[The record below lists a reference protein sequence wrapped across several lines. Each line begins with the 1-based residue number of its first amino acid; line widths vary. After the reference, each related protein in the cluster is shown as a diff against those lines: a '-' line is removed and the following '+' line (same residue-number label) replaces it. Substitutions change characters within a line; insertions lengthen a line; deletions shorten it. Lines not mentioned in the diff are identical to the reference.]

1 MSTRIAAISGI
12 VLLWAGTPAF
22 AHRLDEY
29 LQATTIAVE
38 KDHIV
43 LHVRLTPG
51 VEVFPQLI
59 AVIDPDSDGVISEAE
74 QRAYAERVRGD
85 LSLSVDGQPLRL
97 RLVSSS
103 FAKVEDMK
111 EGLGD
116 IALAFEA
123 PVPAGGA
130 ARKLTF
136 ENRHQSRIS
145 VYLVNCL
152 LPDDPDIRV
161 TAHSRN
167 YEQSLYRLDYAQGRV
182 PPVPTASAL
191 RSGLSPAFRMFLL
204 ADALVLL
211 GWLGLLGR
219 RYVRTVLST
228 PRAHAAVAAQP
239 AASAALKNSVI
250 RERSSGV

>member
-1 MSTRIAAISGI
+1 MRMHFVAISGML
-12 VLLWAGTPAF
+12 LLWAGTPAF

-29 LQATTIAVE
+29 LQATTIAIE
-38 KDHIV
+38 KDHV
-43 LHVRLTPG
+43 VVRLRLTPG
-51 VEVFPQLI
+51 VEVFPKLI
-59 AVIDPDSDGVISEAE
+59 GAIDPNRDGIISDGE
-74 QRAYAERVRGD
+74 QRAYAGRVQGD
-85 LSLSVDGQPLRL
+85 LSLAVDGQPSRL

-103 FAKVEDMK
+103 FAKVEEMK

-123 PVPAGGA
+123 PIPPGGT

-136 ENRHQSRIS
+136 ENRHQRPIS

-161 TAHSRN
+161 TAQIRN
-167 YEQSLYRLDYAQGRV
+167 YEQSFYRLDYVQGTV
-182 PPVPTASAL
+182 PPVPAASAL
-191 RSGLSPAFRMFLL
+191 RSGLSPAFRLFLL

-211 GWLGLLGR
+211 GWLGILGR

-228 PRAHAAVAAQP
+228 PRTHAAVAAQP
-239 AASAALKNSVI
+239 AASAALRNSVI

>member
-1 MSTRIAAISGI
+1 
-12 VLLWAGTPAF
+12 V
-22 AHRLDEY
+22 RL
-29 LQATTIAVE
+29 
-38 KDHIV
+38 
-43 LHVRLTPG
+43 RLTPG
-51 VEVFPQLI
+51 VEVFPSLI
-59 AVIDPDSDGVISEAE
+59 AVIDPNGDGVISDAE

-85 LSLSVDGQPLRL
+85 LSLGVDGQLLRL

-103 FAKVEDMK
+103 FAEVEEMK

-116 IALAFEA
+116 IALTFEA
-123 PVPAGGA
+123 PVPPGGA
-130 ARKLTF
+130 ARRLTF
-136 ENRHQSRIS
+136 ENRHQGRIS

-161 TAHSRN
+161 TAQSRN
-167 YEQSLYRLDYAQGRV
+167 YEQSFYQLDYVQGRI
-182 PPVPTASAL
+182 PLAPTASASG
-191 RSGLSPAFRMFLL
+191 SGLSLTFRLFLL

-228 PRAHAAVAAQP
+228 PRAQAAVAAQP
-239 AASAALKNSVI
+239 AASAALRNSVI